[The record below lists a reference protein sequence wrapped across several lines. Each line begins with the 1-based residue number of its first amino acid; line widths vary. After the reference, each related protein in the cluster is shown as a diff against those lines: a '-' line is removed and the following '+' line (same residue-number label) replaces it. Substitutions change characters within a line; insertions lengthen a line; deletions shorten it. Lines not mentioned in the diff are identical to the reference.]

1 MSQTSKTEQPKT
13 TQLMN
18 EKNGPFVALKQ
29 DTKGSWVTSN
39 GKRVSSHKVTG
50 LPKKPRKAAR
60 KKIRTKPQPTK

>member
-29 DTKGSWVTSN
+29 DTKGSWVTLN
-39 GKRVSSHKVTG
+39 GKQAKGQHYEDAFHLS
-50 LPKKPRKAAR
+50 PR
-60 KKIRTKPQPTK
+60 